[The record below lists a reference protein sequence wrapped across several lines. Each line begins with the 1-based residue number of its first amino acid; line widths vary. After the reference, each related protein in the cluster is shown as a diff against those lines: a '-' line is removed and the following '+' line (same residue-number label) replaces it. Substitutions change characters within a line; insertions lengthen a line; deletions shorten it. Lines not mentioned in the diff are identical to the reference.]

1 MALPNSSPGAPRKVG
16 IRMKISEITRNGYD
30 AQLLLDFDPHQR
42 DAYVARFLAVF
53 HADLSEE
60 EICMQAYEIHCE
72 IRHQH
77 GLYIAVA
84 DRLGSTIK
92 AALHWYSQCRGQF
105 RPRTK
110 FKVEE

>member
-1 MALPNSSPGAPRKVG
+1 
-16 IRMKISEITRNGYD
+16 MKISEITRNGYD
-30 AQLLLDFDPHQR
+30 TQLFLEFDPRQC

-60 EICMQAYEIHCE
+60 EMCRQAYEIHCE

-92 AALHWYSQCRGQF
+92 AALHWYAQCRGQF
-105 RPRTK
+105 KAKPK
-110 FKVEE
+110 FKVES